1 MGRDAEVE
9 QVLAEIRRQLSA
21 SDGAA
26 GVPPQDRRQQ
36 ALAQLEADLAVTG
49 RAWSRLPPVVS
60 DRRGAAARLE
70 VWVKRQLR
78 RATNWLTWEQIN
90 FNAAVNDALRLTHG
104 LLVEREAEHAELR
117 ARVEALTAD
126 LAEMRTLRAEEEL
139 RALRAEEEV
148 RVLRAEADMLRRA
161 SHAGDAAR

>member
-1 MGRDAEVE
+1 MERDAEVE
-9 QVLAEIRRQLSA
+9 RVLAEIRGRLRA
-21 SDGAA
+21 PAGADA
-26 GVPPQDRRQQ
+26 PQSVDRRRQ

-49 RAWSRLPPVVS
+49 RAWNRLPPIAS

-104 LLVEREAEHAELR
+104 LLAEREAERAELR
-117 ARVEALTAD
+117 ARVETLS
-126 LAEMRTLRAEEEL
+126 AELESLRSP
-139 RALRAEEEV
+139 RAGVEPPRGSA
-148 RVLRAEADMLRRA
+148 
-161 SHAGDAAR
+161 HAGDPAR

>member
-1 MGRDAEVE
+1 MERDAEVE
-9 QVLAEIRRQLSA
+9 RVLAEIRGHLRA
-21 SDGAA
+21 PGDVDA
-26 GVPPQDRRQQ
+26 PQNADRRRQ

-49 RAWSRLPPVVS
+49 RAWNRLPPVVS

-104 LLVEREAEHAELR
+104 LLAEREAEQAELR
-117 ARVEALTAD
+117 ARVETLS
-126 LAEMRTLRAEEEL
+126 AELEAL
-139 RALRAEEEV
+139 RALRAEAEGP
-148 RVLRAEADMLRRA
+148 RAAA
-161 SHAGDAAR
+161 HAGDAAR

>member
-9 QVLAEIRRQLSA
+9 SVLAEMRRQLGASA
-21 SDGAA
+21 GAE
-26 GVPPQDRRQQ
+26 GQPTLDRRRQ
-36 ALAQLEADLAVTG
+36 ALAQLEADLAVTA

-60 DRRGAAARLE
+60 DRRGPAARLE

-104 LLVEREAEHAELR
+104 LLAEREAELAELR
-117 ARVEALTAD
+117 ARVAQLSAD
-126 LAEMRTLRAEEEL
+126 LEELRTLRAEVDSL
-139 RALRAEEEV
+139 RA
-148 RVLRAEADMLRRA
+148 
-161 SHAGDAAR
+161 AR

>member
-1 MGRDAEVE
+1 MEREAEVE
-9 QVLAEIRRQLSA
+9 SVLAEIRRQLRA
-21 SDGAA
+21 SEAA
-26 GVPPQDRRQQ
+26 QATPTIDRRRQ

-49 RAWSRLPPVVS
+49 RAWSRLPPVTS

-104 LLVEREAEHAELR
+104 LLAEREAERAELR
-117 ARVEALTAD
+117 ARVAALSAD
-126 LAEMRTLRAEEEL
+126 VEELRSLRAEVESL
-139 RALRAEEEV
+139 RGPSRA
-148 RVLRAEADMLRRA
+148 
-161 SHAGDAAR
+161 GNAAR